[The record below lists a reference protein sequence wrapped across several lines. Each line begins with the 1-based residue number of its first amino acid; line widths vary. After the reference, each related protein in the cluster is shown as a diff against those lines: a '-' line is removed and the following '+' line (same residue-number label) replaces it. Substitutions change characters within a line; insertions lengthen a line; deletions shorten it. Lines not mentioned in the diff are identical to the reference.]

1 MKKKIHPLLISAVV
15 SLAFVGNVWAEDKV
29 TVFAAASLTNA
40 LDDIAAQY
48 KKEKQR
54 NIVASYASS
63 SKLARQIEQGAPAD
77 IFISADQQWMN
88 YVADKQLIAENT
100 RHTLLGNQLV
110 LIAPQESQ
118 LDKVDINRETK
129 WKSLLA
135 GGRLAVGD
143 PDHVPVGIYAK
154 ESLQNLN
161 AWDTVSPLMARANN
175 VRSGMALVERAEVPL
190 GIVYG
195 SDAVASNKVKVVG
208 VFPPESHKPVE
219 YPVAI
224 IKGHEKQAV
233 RDFYD
238 YLKTPE
244 AAAIFKRYGFI
255 SIGFQDAGAS
265 H

>member
-1 MKKKIHPLLISAVV
+1 MKKTMHQLLTGAVV
-15 SLAFVGNVWAEDKV
+15 SAALIGNVWATDKV

-40 LDDIAAQY
+40 LDGISAQY
-48 KKEKQR
+48 KKDKQG
-54 NIVASYASS
+54 NIVTSYASS
-63 SKLARQIEQGAPAD
+63 STLARQIEQGAPAD

-88 YVADKQLIAENT
+88 YATDKQLIVENT

-110 LIAPQESQ
+110 LIAPKESH
-118 LDKVDINRETK
+118 LDIVELNSDTK

-135 GGRLAVGD
+135 EGRLAVGD

-154 ESLQNLN
+154 ESLQYLN
-161 AWDTVSPLMARANN
+161 AWDTVNPLMARTNN
-175 VRSGMALVERAEVPL
+175 VRSGMALVERAEAPL

-208 VFPPESHKPVE
+208 VFPSESHKPVE

-224 IKGHEKQAV
+224 IKGHETQAV

-244 AAAIFKRYGFI
+244 AAAIFKRYGFNPL
-255 SIGFQDAGAS
+255 
-265 H
+265 

>member
-1 MKKKIHPLLISAVV
+1 MKKKVYQLLTGAVV
-15 SLAFVGNVWAEDKV
+15 SFALVGNVWATDKV

-48 KKEKQR
+48 KKEKQGD
-54 NIVASYASS
+54 IVASYASS
-63 SKLARQIEQGAPAD
+63 STLARQIEQGAPAD

-88 YVADKQLIAENT
+88 YVSDKQLIAENT

-110 LIAPQESQ
+110 LIAPKESK
-118 LDKVDINRETK
+118 LEKIDINKETK

-154 ESLQNLN
+154 ESLQYLK
-161 AWDTVSPLMARANN
+161 AWDMVNPLMARTNN
-175 VRSGMALVERAEVPL
+175 VRSGMALVERAEAPL

-195 SDAVASNKVKVVG
+195 SDAVASKKVKVVG

-219 YPVAI
+219 YPIVI

-244 AAAIFKRYGFI
+244 AAEIFKRYGF
-255 SIGFQDAGAS
+255 SPL
-265 H
+265 

>member
-1 MKKKIHPLLISAVV
+1 MKKKVYQLLTGAVV
-15 SLAFVGNVWAEDKV
+15 SFVLVGNVWATDKV

-48 KKEKQR
+48 KKEKQGD
-54 NIVASYASS
+54 IVASYASS
-63 SKLARQIEQGAPAD
+63 STLARQIEQGAPAD

-88 YVADKQLIAENT
+88 YVSDKQLIAENT

-110 LIAPQESQ
+110 LIAPKESK
-118 LDKVDINRETK
+118 LEKIDINKETK

-135 GGRLAVGD
+135 DGRLAVGD

-154 ESLQNLN
+154 ESLQYLK
-161 AWDTVSPLMARANN
+161 AWDMVNPLMARTNN

-195 SDAVASNKVKVVG
+195 SDAVASKKVKVVG

-219 YPVAI
+219 YPIVI

-244 AAAIFKRYGFI
+244 AAEIFKRYGF
-255 SIGFQDAGAS
+255 SPL
-265 H
+265 

>member
-1 MKKKIHPLLISAVV
+1 MKKTMHQLLTGAVV
-15 SLAFVGNVWAEDKV
+15 SAALIGNVWATDKV

-40 LDDIAAQY
+40 LDGISAQY
-48 KKEKQR
+48 KKDKQG
-54 NIVASYASS
+54 NIVTLYASS
-63 SKLARQIEQGAPAD
+63 STLARQIEQGAPAD

-88 YVADKQLIAENT
+88 YATDKKLIAENT

-110 LIAPQESQ
+110 LIAPKESH
-118 LDKVDINRETK
+118 LDIVELNSDTK

-135 GGRLAVGD
+135 EGRLAVGD

-154 ESLQNLN
+154 ESLQYLN
-161 AWDTVSPLMARANN
+161 AWNTVNPLMARTNN
-175 VRSGMALVERAEVPL
+175 VRSGMALVERAEAPL

-208 VFPPESHKPVE
+208 VFPSESHKPVE

-224 IKGHEKQAV
+224 IKGHETQAV

-244 AAAIFKRYGFI
+244 AAEIFKRYGFNPL
-255 SIGFQDAGAS
+255 
-265 H
+265 